1 MAEFKVDKVAQP
13 DAELGT
19 IDPRLD
25 DQGRDAFQQADEARR
40 ETIAEKG
47 DQADARGEQAAED
60 SDTPD
65 EVDILP
71 ALGDLDPEDANWAH
85 VTPVIGS
92 VDHTPES
99 QKVVTRIE
107 IPARTIV
114 AIVGTLFGIWLLLQ
128 VWDIV
133 LLVFLAF
140 LLAVAMH
147 PLVARMEQNSVP
159 RPVGAGIVFLGLIG
173 LIAGFFF
180 IILPPLINQGTS
192 FVNNFPDYINQFERV
207 IANYPDLLLRFRE
220 FQENS
225 ADAEAFTPPW
235 DQVLSVGSGIV
246 TRIANFFFVMV
257 LTFYLLLEGE
267 RSYKFLARYFTPR
280 LRYRMRRAFPEITRV
295 VSGFVVGQMITSVAF
310 GLFAFTTL
318 LIMGVPE
325 PLLLAVLAAVLDA
338 VPLVGVPIATI
349 PAVILAATV
358 SWQTALIV
366 LIAYIAYQQ
375 FENYVVV
382 PRVYG
387 TTLSVSALSILVGVL
402 VGGQL
407 LGVLGILLSL
417 PITAAIPV
425 IERVWV
431 EEVPEDLSQEV
442 L

>member
-1 MAEFKVDKVAQP
+1 MAKFKVDKAVQP
-13 DAELGT
+13 DAEPGT
-19 IDPRLD
+19 IQPELD
-25 DQGRDAFQQADEARR
+25 DQGRDPHQQADRARR
-40 ETIAEKG
+40 ESITEKG
-47 DQADARGEQAAED
+47 KDADARGEQAAED

-65 EVDILP
+65 QVNILP
-71 ALGDLDPEDANWAH
+71 VLEAQYPEDANWAH

-107 IPARTIV
+107 IPARTIA
-114 AIVGTLFGIWLLLQ
+114 AIVGTLFGIWVLLQ
-128 VWDIV
+128 VWEIF

-147 PLVARMEQNSVP
+147 PLVTRMEQNGAP
-159 RPVGAGIVFLGLIG
+159 RAAGAGIVFLGLIG
-173 LIAGFFF
+173 LIAGFFL
-180 IILPPLINQGTS
+180 IILPPLVNQGTS
-192 FVNNFPDYINQFERV
+192 FVNNFPDYIRQFERFIV
-207 IANYPDLLLRFRE
+207 QYPGLYQRFQE

-225 ADAEAFTPPW
+225 ADAETFTPPW

-246 TRIANFFFVMV
+246 ARIANFFFVLV

-295 VSGFVVGQMITSVAF
+295 VSGYVVGQLINSVAF

-318 LIMGVPE
+318 LIAGVPE

-338 VPLVGVPIATI
+338 VPIAGVPIATI
-349 PAVILAATV
+349 PAVVLAATV

-366 LIAYIAYQQ
+366 LIAYVAYQQ
-375 FENYVVV
+375 FENYVMV
-382 PRVYG
+382 PRVFG
-387 TTLSVSALSILVGVL
+387 NTLSVSALSILVGVL

-407 LGVLGILLSL
+407 LGVLGIILSL

-431 EEVPEDLSQEV
+431 EEVPEDLSHET

>member
-1 MAEFKVDKVAQP
+1 MAEFKVDKARHL
-13 DAELGT
+13 DAETDT
-19 IDPRLD
+19 IRSGLD
-25 DQGRDAFQQADEARR
+25 DQGRDPYQQADEARR
-40 ETIAEKG
+40 ESISEKG
-47 DQADARGEQAAED
+47 EEADERGEQAAEN
-60 SDTPD
+60 SPTPA

-71 ALGDLDPEDANWAH
+71 VVEAQYPEDANWAH

-92 VDHTPES
+92 VDHTPDS

-107 IPARTIV
+107 IPARTIA
-114 AIVGTLFGIWLLLQ
+114 AIVGTLFGIWVLLQ
-128 VWDIV
+128 VWEIF

-147 PLVARMEQNSVP
+147 PLVARMEQNGAP

-180 IILPPLINQGTS
+180 VILPPLVNQGTS
-192 FVNNFPDYINQFERV
+192 FVNNFPDYLNQFERV
-207 IANYPDLLLRFRE
+207 IAQYPDLNRRFQE

-225 ADAEAFTPPW
+225 ADAEGFTPPW
-235 DQVLSVGSGIV
+235 GQVLSVGSGIV
-246 TRIANFFFVMV
+246 TRIANFFFVLV

-295 VSGFVVGQMITSVAF
+295 VSGYVVGQLINSISF
-310 GLFAFTTL
+310 GLFAFATL

-338 VPLVGVPIATI
+338 VPIAGVPIATV
-349 PAVILAATV
+349 PAVVLAATV

-366 LIAYIAYQQ
+366 LVAYVAYQQ
-375 FENYVVV
+375 FENYVMV
-382 PRVYG
+382 PRVFG
-387 TTLSVSALSILVGVL
+387 NTLSVSALSILVGVL

-407 LGVLGILLSL
+407 LGVLGIILSL

-431 EEVPEDLSQEV
+431 EEVPKDLSHET